1 MKRIKRLLGIFLAL
15 IMLTTGCS
23 VVSDYD
29 ATILK
34 NASMVTSE
42 LGYKTIDNP
51 FKDSSRYFEVEK
63 TSDNEFRVDVN
74 GTEMIIQIPLNSESE
89 EFIPTEIT
97 PVSAKYSEILS
108 NSKNLIFQYIDSS
121 TILKD
126 KDGIKEYIDSLN
138 TNEANFTDDDNVGA
152 YFSHAD
158 STLYINKNNAA
169 YVCEWM
175 IVHEYVHAISYY
187 THNCS
192 IENEEYAFNLFNE
205 ILTDL
210 ITSSLNPKIVD
221 NVISGYSIDYSL
233 LYPYIYL
240 FKEDAIKA
248 YFYGYDSIY
257 EKIDYDEFRFFV
269 LVIENYGEENSDVY
283 YNNLIMKW
291 YANK

>member
-15 IMLTTGCS
+15 FMLTGCS

-42 LGYKTIDNP
+42 FGYKTVDNP
-51 FKDSSRYFEVEK
+51 FKDSSRFFEVEK

-89 EFIPTEIT
+89 ESIPTEIT

-108 NSKNLIFQYIDSS
+108 NSKKLIYQYIDKS

-126 KDGIKEYIDSLN
+126 KDGLKEYIDSLN
-138 TNEANFTDDDNVGA
+138 TNEAYFTNDDNVGA
-152 YFSHAD
+152 YFSHVD

-169 YVCEWM
+169 YACEWM

-205 ILTDL
+205 IMTDI
-210 ITSSLNPKIVD
+210 ITSSLNP
-221 NVISGYSIDYSL
+221 NISDEIISVYSIYYSL
-233 LYPYIYL
+233 VYPYIYL
-240 FKEDAIKA
+240 VKEDALEA
-248 YFYGYDSIY
+248 YFYGYNSIY

>member
-1 MKRIKRLLGIFLAL
+1 MKRIKRLLGILAL
-15 IMLTTGCS
+15 VLSLTGCS
-23 VVSDYD
+23 TISSYD
-29 ATILK
+29 DTILK
-34 NASMVTSE
+34 NASTVTSE

-74 GTEMIIQIPLNSESE
+74 GTEMIIQISLNSQSE
-89 EFIPTEIT
+89 EYVPTDIT
-97 PVSAKYSEILS
+97 KVSAKYSDILS
-108 NSKNLIFQYIDSS
+108 NSKNLIYQYIDSS

-126 KDGIKEYIDSLN
+126 KDRIKKYIDSIKVK
-138 TNEANFTDDDNVGA
+138 EAYFTDDDNVGA
-152 YFSHAD
+152 YFSHTD
-158 STLYINKNNAA
+158 STLYINRNNAA
-169 YVCEWM
+169 NVCEWM
-175 IVHEYVHAISYY
+175 IVHEFVHAISYY

-205 ILTDL
+205 IMTDI
-210 ITSSLNPKIVD
+210 ITSSLNP
-221 NVISGYSIDYSL
+221 NISDEIISVYSIYYSL
-233 LYPYIYL
+233 VYPYIYL
-240 FKEDAIKA
+240 VKEDALEA

-257 EKIDYDEFRFFV
+257 EKIDYNEFRFFV